1 MGKKSKSSRG
11 PTRAEKILAIIGLIV
26 IISMMLS
33 ALAIDFGNPPP
44 PPTATTLPI
53 TYVFLTP
60 DTPPTNPPAT
70 STPSGPAS
78 PTPGQA
84 PAPSTP

>member
-1 MGKKSKSSRG
+1 MGKRSRSG
-11 PTRAEKILAIIGLIV
+11 RLPTRSEKILAIIGLI
-26 IISMMLS
+26 IIVSMVLS

-44 PPTATTLPI
+44 LPATTVIPVTFI
-53 TYVFLTP
+53 NINP
-60 DTPPTNPPAT
+60 TPPVATRTPA
-70 STPSGPAS
+70 GPAS